1 MQSFFVC
8 LQLPVFQRL
17 LIPALF
23 IPGFYAGAFPTAFLF
38 RSFPSRRLPFSYGP
52 HPIPSAKVQPYTS
65 LTVSLAIASSSFVG
79 ITITVV
85 LLSGVEITISSPR
98 FAFASRSRRIPR

>member
-1 MQSFFVC
+1 MADISVCRAVFLFAYSFPYSGAFYSGFLCRRFSGRV
-8 LQLPVFQRL
+8 
-17 LIPALF
+17 F
-23 IPGFYAGAFPTAFLF
+23 IPVVFFTTASVLI
-38 RSFPSRRLPFSYGP
+38 RL
-52 HPIPSAKVQPYTS
+52 HPISSAKVQPYTS

-98 FAFASRSRRIPR
+98 FAFAS